1 MANFC
6 YKAISAKGKTVRGLV
21 EADTERQAIA
31 SVREKG
37 LVPLSVESASAS
49 VANPGM
55 PSSKSSFKKILESLH
70 PVPKTAVAAMARQLA
85 TLLHAGLPLDEAL
98 ASICAH
104 DDASRDAGHRFP
116 SARPDHGGW
125 GSRRRAG

>member
-31 SVREKG
+31 YVREKG

-70 PVPKTAVAAMARQLA
+70 PVPKTAVAAMAPACHTAAR
-85 TLLHAGLPLDEAL
+85 G
-98 ASICAH
+98 
-104 DDASRDAGHRFP
+104 P
-116 SARPDHGGW
+116 SARRGPCEHL
-125 GSRRRAG
+125 RT

>member
-37 LVPLSVESASAS
+37 ACAALRRIRVCIRCQSGNAFFQELLQK
-49 VANPGM
+49 NP
-55 PSSKSSFKKILESLH
+55 
-70 PVPKTAVAAMARQLA
+70 
-85 TLLHAGLPLDEAL
+85 
-98 ASICAH
+98 
-104 DDASRDAGHRFP
+104 
-116 SARPDHGGW
+116 
-125 GSRRRAG
+125 